1 MTERVRGAPSA
12 GLRSRCIA
20 NARRVARRTATDDR
34 TQELEDREA
43 IRRIFADYAGYLDAG
58 DHAGYASLFADDG
71 VMAAQLG
78 EAVGPAAIEATL
90 DAALGPSVRATF
102 PSAVHVMNNQRIDI
116 EGDTA
121 TTDVLWFYLTTD
133 DDGVPTIL
141 QAGRY
146 TDRLVKRNGEWKLSR
161 HDISRLMG
169 RSPTAPPP
177 ETRLDRLERRVQ
189 RLEDREA
196 IWHLFLTYKRHLD
209 QRDFKAYA
217 CAVHRRRGVGGQPR
231 QGGRPGRD
239 RGAADP
245 HDGGV
250 PERPRTHLPPGDE
263 RGDRRRWR
271 HGHGPLE
278 LGLRH
283 AQRVGWA
290 GVRDARS
297 LSRRPASNPG
307 RMAVLAPVSPTA
319 TSPTSPSTGSSD
331 RGHAVVTRSISRPT
345 SAIASS
351 WSTAPPARRRG
362 RATVGAART
371 PCTRGSARGARRA
384 TGRCR
389 GNRARRRSCAPT
401 WRPSTVTSSR
411 STEL

>member
-1 MTERVRGAPSA
+1 MTERV
-12 GLRSRCIA
+12 
-20 NARRVARRTATDDR
+20 R

-116 EGDTA
+116 DGDAA

-169 RSPTAPPP
+169 RSPTA
-177 ETRLDRLERRVQ
+177 RRRRRRSTGSSVAS
-189 RLEDREA
+189 RSRGPRGDLA
-196 IWHLFLTYKRHLD
+196 PVPHYKRHLD

-217 CAVHRRRGVGGQPR
+217 SLFTDDVV
-231 QGGRPGRD
+231 
-239 RGAADP
+239 
-245 HDGGV
+245 
-250 PERPRTHLPPGDE
+250 
-263 RGDRRRWR
+263 
-271 HGHGPLE
+271 
-278 LGLRH
+278 
-283 AQRVGWA
+283 WA
-290 GVRDARS
+290 GNLGKAVG
-297 LSRRPASNPG
+297 PAEIEELLI
-307 RMAVLAPVSPTA
+307 RTMEVY
-319 TSPTSPSTGSSD
+319 PSD
-331 RGHAVVTRSISRPT
+331 LE
-345 SAIASS
+345 
-351 WSTAPPARRRG
+351 
-362 RATVGAART
+362 RT
-371 PCTRGSARGARRA
+371 T
-384 TGRCR
+384 
-389 GNRARRRSCAPT
+389 T
-401 WRPSTVTSSR
+401 W
-411 STEL
+411 